1 MHNLKNFLGPM
12 RVSFLLL
19 TPACVLLGTAAA
31 SWSTGAVSPWHFLL
45 ALAGGVCAHIAV
57 NALNEYSD
65 FRTGLDYRT
74 QRTAFSGGSGTL
86 PERPELATRT
96 LMTGVGAAAL
106 VALVGLYFL
115 RRWGLSI
122 LPLGILGLA
131 VVAAYTPWLTR
142 RPILCLVAPGI
153 GFGPLM
159 VMGTDFALAGRYSWT
174 ALVAS
179 LVPFFLVNNLLL
191 LNQFPDVEADRSV
204 GRRHLPIVAGRRA
217 SSLVYAA
224 FLLCAYLSIVAG
236 VLLGLLPAASLIG
249 LATLA
254 LAVPAAIGA
263 YRHADDLARLK
274 PAMVMNVAINL
285 GTPLLVALGLFLA

>member
-1 MHNLKNFLGPM
+1 
-12 RVSFLLL
+12 
-19 TPACVLLGTAAA
+19 
-31 SWSTGAVSPWHFLL
+31 
-45 ALAGGVCAHIAV
+45 
-57 NALNEYSD
+57 
-65 FRTGLDYRT
+65 
-74 QRTAFSGGSGTL
+74 
-86 PERPELATRT
+86 
-96 LMTGVGAAAL
+96 
-106 VALVGLYFL
+106 
-115 RRWGLSI
+115 
-122 LPLGILGLA
+122 
-131 VVAAYTPWLTR
+131 
-142 RPILCLVAPGI
+142 
-153 GFGPLM
+153 M